1 MSNIYLLDF
10 KNKHSNL
17 EILIDFYKNVWCEY
31 NHYYENDKLLYSLFS
46 SNNYSPR
53 LKALILNKLY
63 SAGMKDIQLI
73 NFSEQIESVDL
84 LKIEANQYTGL
95 YNDGSVFSSKLISL
109 ESKYLHW
116 KNEVSDSQF
125 SPIFDSN
132 VKNELKKYQK
142 NSIITFTDLKQ
153 SIYNFI
159 KEYLSIN
166 DPENQRIELKCGL
179 HHAASVYRLV
189 DKYLWLS
196 NKIRMISDNKSSQAK
211 GLIYLRENQYKDFI
225 GRHSNIIKLS

>member
-1 MSNIYLLDF
+1 MSNIYLLDL
-10 KNKHSNL
+10 KNKQNNL
-17 EILIDFYKNVWCEY
+17 DILINFYNNVWCKLD
-31 NHYYENDKLLYSLFS
+31 HYYENDKLLYSLFS

-53 LKALILNKLY
+53 LMALILNKLY
-63 SAGMKDIQLI
+63 SAGMRDIQLI
-73 NFSEQIESVDL
+73 NFADQIESVDL

-95 YNDGSVFSSKLISL
+95 YNDGSVFSSKLTSL

-142 NSIITFTDLKQ
+142 NSIITFSDLKQ
-153 SIYNFI
+153 SIDNFI

-166 DPENQRIELKCGL
+166 DPENHSIELNCEL
-179 HHAASVYRLV
+179 HNKISIYRLV
-189 DKYLWLS
+189 DKFLWLS
-196 NKIRMISDNKSSQAK
+196 NKIRIIGDKQNSYAKILSQ
-211 GLIYLRENQYKDFI
+211 LRDDQYKNFLI
-225 GRHSNIIKLS
+225 NIKFNYIQN